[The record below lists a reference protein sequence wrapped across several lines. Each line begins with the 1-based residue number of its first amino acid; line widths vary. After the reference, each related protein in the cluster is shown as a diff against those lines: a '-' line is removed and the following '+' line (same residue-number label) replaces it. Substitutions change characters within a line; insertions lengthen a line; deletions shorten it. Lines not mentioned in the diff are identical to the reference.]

1 MHASHVAI
9 TAATAAAAIRKRQE
23 AEEESMT
30 SYSPDELAQDWEFKI
45 IRSNT
50 EAFGKPEAMRQMLVE
65 EAQAGWMLVEKFDNG
80 RVRLKRPRAARAND
94 AALPAGVDAYR
105 SYYGIG
111 MGRYLAVSLFITFVI
126 LFGIIGLLMLLV
138 PSLR

>member
-1 MHASHVAI
+1 MHASHAAI
-9 TAATAAAAIRKRQE
+9 TAAAAAAAIRKRQE

-30 SYSPDELAQDWEFKI
+30 DYSPDDLAQEWEFKI

-50 EAFGKPEAMRQMLVE
+50 EAFGKPEVFSQMLAE
-65 EAQAGWMLVEKFDNG
+65 EAQAGWRLVEKFDNG

-111 MGRYLAVSLFITFVI
+111 TGRYLAVSLAITFAVLI
-126 LFGIIGLLMLLV
+126 GLVGLLMLFI